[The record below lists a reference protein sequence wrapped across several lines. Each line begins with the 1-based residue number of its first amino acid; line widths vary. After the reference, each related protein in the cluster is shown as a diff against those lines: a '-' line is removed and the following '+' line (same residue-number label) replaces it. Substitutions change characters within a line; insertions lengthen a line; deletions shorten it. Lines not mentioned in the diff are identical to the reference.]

1 MTAIKIRK
9 ECLEWKFGSIPSTN
23 NKTLEVYLAQRIIPQ
38 GRNGQKR
45 EKKVGKK

>member
-23 NKTLEVYLAQRIIPQ
+23 NKTLGVYLAQRIIP
-38 GRNGQKR
+38 
-45 EKKVGKK
+45 